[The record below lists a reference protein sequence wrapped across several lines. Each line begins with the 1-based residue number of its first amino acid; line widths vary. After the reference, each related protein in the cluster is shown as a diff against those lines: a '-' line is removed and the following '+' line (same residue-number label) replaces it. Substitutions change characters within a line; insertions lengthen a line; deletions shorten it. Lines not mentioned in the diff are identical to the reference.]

1 MRPPSVTATRSA
13 RSSTRFRGT
22 STGPRSRKWRP
33 CSKAPACASRGNE
46 SGESCPLIPNT
57 GSREKGGASM
67 SWPKEKAIARIREVG
82 VVPIV
87 RVASPE
93 DAYRVAEALI
103 EGSIGIAEITMTVP
117 NATRVMER
125 VAERFGEKVLLGAG
139 TILDPE
145 SCRAALLA
153 GADFIVTPSLD
164 ARVIEVARRYSKVC
178 IPGALTPT
186 EVVAAWQAGAD
197 LVKIFPCGPVGGPQ
211 YIKALRA
218 PLPHIDFVPTG
229 GVNLETTPEYIK
241 AGRSEEHTSELQSLA
256 YLVCRLLL
264 EKKKK

>member
-1 MRPPSVTATRSA
+1 
-13 RSSTRFRGT
+13 
-22 STGPRSRKWRP
+22 
-33 CSKAPACASRGNE
+33 
-46 SGESCPLIPNT
+46 
-57 GSREKGGASM
+57 M
-67 SWPKEKAIARIREVG
+67 SWSKEKAIARIREVG
-82 VVPIV
+82 VIPIV
-87 RVASPE
+87 RVASAE

-186 EVVAAWQAGAD
+186 EVVTAWQAGAD

-218 PLPHIDFVPTG
+218 PLPLPVPLWRNG
-229 GVNLETTPEYIK
+229 LQAPGRRSDGRRGPSPNRQCEAEQTTTHR
-241 AGRSEEHTSELQSLA
+241 G
-256 YLVCRLLL
+256 
-264 EKKKK
+264 